1 MKPLF
6 VLLAVFTLALLALR
20 FINEEFDFSLSGRI
34 AMSVMLLFTAL
45 GHFKFSEGMSLMIPE
60 FIPFKLQ
67 LVFLTGVVEVI
78 AALGLLLPNYR
89 VITGWLLIAF
99 FVLVLPANIYAALNQ
114 VNYEQAS
121 YDGPGSTYLWFRI
134 PLQLFF
140 ILWVY
145 VSSIRL

>member
-20 FINEEFDFSLSGRI
+20 FINGVFDFSLSGRI

-99 FVLVLPANIYAALNQ
+99 FVLVLPSNIYAALNQ